1 MADLLKSNEIDA
13 GGGYITDRGNWVSG
27 FSETV
32 DGITFTGYALNDI
45 VHTAKAVYLSL
56 VDNNTTNPDTDTTG
70 SWRIFL
76 DNKAVADVQSK
87 VDAFMAAWAVQN
99 QMAGMA
105 RTNGSSDPSA
115 ETLYGDSQVIKDI
128 VRNFRLCTVKNG
140 AVAKIGV
147 AGRMTKATTGETIAV
162 DGSEGDIGLCCLK
175 PIHLLKALGKV
186 NDVETNVCAVGQTPA
201 YWNGIASRQIDA
213 FALAPW
219 GTVNCQLS
227 GDARSQA
234 HTVINDAAVGTYS
247 APVAIFKKSYKTS
260 GGGYPSQYCSS
271 VASMQNAQA
280 KNTDGVGSENYIS
293 GYFEFNEI
301 LWTLMMAELGTTAHN
316 QLNLFGC
323 GCTPLDSVNATTFND
338 AQISGNSGWKIILS
352 DGSAAYQN
360 LWGNEY
366 VRLTSDATAKQ
377 NLIGGIAGT
386 SWYGVCKCGEAQKV
400 LDAIAAAGLI
410 DKMGDKAN
418 IFTFADDGTTIQ
430 CISDGSVNVETGD
443 GMTSCKHYYIVRSV
457 PGCLG
462 MGDGVMTA
470 VVNSYTKME
479 FADGVVINSSNASL
493 TGCIAI
499 CKRSMPVYLGWALPI
514 QGYFVQADGA
524 FYVIRVDADGT
535 QHIDFRCA
543 EKPSDIIGR
552 TVFSY
557 EAAVDAETGIEK
569 GLSKIVKNVIPVGTN
584 EAWVAKAN
592 YGMSLFCYTAFGGGS
607 RSHESAYL
615 WIYPGNNAGA
625 GKRQVH
631 GSVLGC
637 SAYNWV
643 PHASCRTAYCHNYA
657 GYDLDAYVGS
667 WSVPY
672 LITNENN

>member
-1 MADLLKSNEIDA
+1 MELKENEFDL
-13 GGGYITDRGNWVSG
+13 GGGYIKDRGDWTEG
-27 FSETV
+27 FKETE
-32 DGITFTGYALNDI
+32 DGIIYNGYALNDV
-45 VHTAKAVYLSL
+45 VHTSKAVYMSL
-56 VDNNTTNPDTDTTG
+56 VDDNATNPDTDTSG
-70 SWRIFL
+70 SWRVML
-76 DNKAVADVQSK
+76 NKEAMTDAISRVN
-87 VDAFMAAWAVQN
+87 AFMAAWSVQN

-105 RTNGSSDPSA
+105 RTNGSADSAA
-115 ETLYGDSQVIKDI
+115 ETLYGDSQTIKVI

-140 AVAKIGV
+140 AVVKIG
-147 AGRMTKATTGETIAV
+147 APGRMGKATTGEAIAL

-175 PIHLLKALGKV
+175 PLHLLKATAMASG
-186 NDVETNVCAVGQTPA
+186 VETNVCAVGQTPA

-234 HTVINDAAVGTYS
+234 HTVINDAAVGTYDV
-247 APVAIFKKSYKTS
+247 PVAIFKQSYKTS

-323 GCTPLDSVNATTFND
+323 GCTPLDSVNASTFND

-386 SWYGVCKCGEAQKV
+386 SCYGVCKCGEAQKV

-430 CISDGSVNVETGD
+430 CISDGSVNVETGE
-443 GMTSCKHYYIVRSV
+443 GMISCKHYYIVRSV

-552 TVFSY
+552 TDFSY
-557 EAAVDAETGIEK
+557 EAAVDAEAGIEK
-569 GLSKIVKNVIPVGTN
+569 GLSKIIKNVIPVGTK

-592 YGMSLFCYTAFGGGS
+592 YSMSLFCYTAFGGGS

-637 SAYNWV
+637 TAANWH
-643 PHASCRTAYCHNYA
+643 PFASCRTAFCFYRA
-657 GYDLDAYVGS
+657 GIGNVNYVGS

-672 LITNENN
+672 VNVDTNN

>member
-13 GGGYITDRGNWVSG
+13 GGGYIADRGNWVSG

-70 SWRIFL
+70 SWRTFL
-76 DNKAVADVQSK
+76 DKRVVTDVQSK
-87 VDAFMAAWAVQN
+87 VDSFMSAWAVQN

-105 RTNGSSDPSA
+105 RTNGSADPSA

-140 AVAKIGV
+140 AVVKIGV

-247 APVAIFKKSYKTS
+247 TPAAIFKQTYKTS
-260 GGGYPSQYCSS
+260 GGGYPSQYCSCVGS
-271 VASMQNAQA
+271 IQNAQN
-280 KNTDGVGSENYIS
+280 KNALATDGAPYMS
-293 GYFEFNEI
+293 GYYEFYEI
-301 LWTLMMAELGTTAHN
+301 LLTLMMAELGTTAHN

-323 GCTPLDSVNATTFND
+323 GCTPLDSVSATTFND
-338 AQISGNSGWKIILS
+338 AQISGNSGWKIFLA
-352 DGSAAYQN
+352 DGSVAYQN

-366 VRLTSDATAKQ
+366 VRLTSADTAKKS
-377 NLIGGIAGT
+377 LIQGIAGNDY
-386 SWYGVCKCGEAQKV
+386 YGVCKCGEAQEV
-400 LDAIAAAGLI
+400 LDAIAEAGLI
-410 DKMGDKAN
+410 DKMGINSN
-418 IFTFADDGTTIQ
+418 IFTYAEDGTIQ
-430 CISDGSVNVETGD
+430 CISDGSVNVETGA
-443 GMTSCKHYYIVRSV
+443 GMTICKHYYIVRSV
-457 PGCLG
+457 TGCLG
-462 MGDGVMTA
+462 MADGVMTA

-479 FADGVVINSSNASL
+479 FADGVVVNSSNASL
-493 TGCIAI
+493 TGCTAI

-524 FYVIRVDADGT
+524 FYVIEVDANGNQT
-535 QHIDFRCA
+535 ITFRCA
-543 EKPSDIIGR
+543 EKPSDIKGR
-552 TVFSY
+552 STFGF
-557 EAAVDAETGIEK
+557 EAAVGGEADIEK
-569 GLSKIVKNVIPVGTN
+569 GLSKVIRNVIPVGTS
-584 EAWVAKAN
+584 EGWVSKAN

-615 WIYPGNNAGA
+615 WIYPSNNAGA

-637 SAYNWV
+637 HASCWAPY
-643 PHASCRTAYCHNYA
+643 ASCRTAACFHYA
-657 GYDLDAYVGS
+657 GNGAVNYVGS